1 MKKTPN
7 PVIKLLFQVCFSPH
21 ERAALAILLI
31 KTHITMSRLSPRP
44 RSPELGSAGSPGHK
58 TGGKRQ
64 TGTVTLYSTPGIPD
78 SGYTTVTAPSHP
90 PSRRNGTGATKW
102 CWTGTIVQPSA
113 NLVLMEMHF
122 AELPDWTLVPTMF
135 YRAQHKPNLGNL
147 FSLEFSPPSTAIIES
162 QNHRIIWVGRD
173 KDHPVQLLRPMK
185 GQWGGFYKSWSL
197 H

>member
-64 TGTVTLYSTPGIPD
+64 MGTVTLYSTPGIPD
-78 SGYTTVTAPSHP
+78 SGYTHCHSPITSPQQEKWHRSHKVMLDRYRC
-90 PSRRNGTGATKW
+90 SAQQTLCRWRCTLQSSQTGHL
-102 CWTGTIVQPSA
+102 CPQCS
-113 NLVLMEMHF
+113 
-122 AELPDWTLVPTMF
+122 
-135 YRAQHKPNLGNL
+135 YRAQHTPHLGNL

-162 QNHRIIWVGRD
+162 QNHRIV
-173 KDHPVQLLRPMK
+173 
-185 GQWGGFYKSWSL
+185 
-197 H
+197 

>member
-64 TGTVTLYSTPGIPD
+64 MGTVTLYSTPGIPD
-78 SGYTTVTAPSHP
+78 SGYTHCHSPITSPQQEKWHRSHKVMLDRYHCSAQCKPCADGDALCRAPRLDTCAH
-90 PSRRNGTGATKW
+90 N
-102 CWTGTIVQPSA
+102 
-113 NLVLMEMHF
+113 
-122 AELPDWTLVPTMF
+122 VPTE
-135 YRAQHKPNLGNL
+135 H
-147 FSLEFSPPSTAIIES
+147 ST
-162 QNHRIIWVGRD
+162 NHILVICSVWNS
-173 KDHPVQLLRPMK
+173 HLHLLQL
-185 GQWGGFYKSWSL
+185 
-197 H
+197 